1 MAEEKN
7 QTFEILPAN
16 YEQDVLAKKRAGKK
30 GEREVEAATLTMN
43 SLMDILTILLVFLL
57 KNYSTDAV
65 SVTPSSDLDIPK
77 GMTALTPEQTVA
89 ITVSK
94 SAILVDNAMVL
105 AVKDGKVDA
114 NQKRGGED
122 GYFIIPLNKSLVD
135 AVEKQRRIAAVN
147 PSAGKS
153 LGIATIIMDGET
165 PFRLLTEIMYS
176 AGQAE
181 FSKFKFLVVSNVEAA
196 NG

>member
-7 QTFEILPAN
+7 QTYELLPEN
-16 YEQDVLAKKRAGKK
+16 YEQNVLAKKKAGKK
-30 GEREVEAATLTMN
+30 GDRNVEPAKLTMN

-65 SVTPSSDLDIPK
+65 SVTPSSDLDLPK
-77 GMTALTPEQTVA
+77 GMTALMPEQTVA

-105 AVKDGKVDA
+105 TVKDGKVEA
-114 NQKRGGED
+114 NQKRGGDD
-122 GYFIIPLNKSLVD
+122 GYFIIPLNKALAD

-153 LGIATIIMDGET
+153 LGIATVIMDGDT

-181 FSKFKFLVVSNVEAA
+181 FSKFKFLVISNVEA
-196 NG
+196 G

>member
-7 QTFEILPAN
+7 QTFEVLPED
-16 YEQDVLAKKRAGKK
+16 YEQAMLTKRKAAKKGDRS
-30 GEREVEAATLTMN
+30 EPAAKLTMN

-65 SVTPSSDLDIPK
+65 SVTPSSDLDLPK

-89 ITVSK
+89 VTVSK

-105 AVKDGKVDA
+105 TVKDGKVEA
-114 NQKRGGED
+114 SQKRGGDD
-122 GYFIIPLNKSLVD
+122 GYFIIPLNKALAD

-165 PFRLLTEIMYS
+165 PFRLLTEVMYT

-181 FSKFKFLVVSNVEAA
+181 YSKFKFLVISNIEAGA
-196 NG
+196 

>member
-7 QTFEILPAN
+7 QTYEILPEN
-16 YEQDVLAKKRAGKK
+16 YEQEVLAKKKAGKK
-30 GEREVEAATLTMN
+30 VDREVEPAKLTMN

-57 KNYSTDAV
+57 KSYSTDAV
-65 SVTPSSDLDIPK
+65 QVTPSSDLDLPK
-77 GMTALTPEQTVA
+77 GKTALTPDQTVA

-94 SAILVDNAMVL
+94 SAVLVDNAMVL
-105 AVKDGKVDA
+105 TVKDGKVDA
-114 NQKRGGED
+114 AQKRGGDD
-122 GYFIIPLNKSLVD
+122 GYFIIPLNKALAD

-153 LGIATIIMDGET
+153 LGIATVIMDGET
-165 PFRLLTEIMYS
+165 PFRLLTEIMYT

-181 FSKFKFLVVSNVEAA
+181 FSKFKFLVISNVEE
-196 NG
+196 NKG

>member
-7 QTFEILPAN
+7 QTFEILPEN
-16 YEQDVLAKKRAGKK
+16 YEQDVLAKKKAGKK
-30 GEREVEAATLTMN
+30 GDRDVEPAKLTMN

-65 SVTPSSDLDIPK
+65 SVTPSSDLDLPK

-94 SAILVDNAMVL
+94 SAILVDNIMVL
-105 AVKDGKVDA
+105 TVKDGKVDA
-114 NQKRGGED
+114 AQKRGGDD
-122 GYFIIPLNKSLVD
+122 GYFIIPLNKALAD

-153 LGIATIIMDGET
+153 LGIATVIMDGDT
-165 PFRLLTEIMYS
+165 PFRLLTEVMYS

-181 FSKFKFLVVSNVEAA
+181 FSKFKFLVISNIEAGA
-196 NG
+196 

>member
-16 YEQDVLAKKRAGKK
+16 YEQDVLAKKKAGKK
-30 GEREVEAATLTMN
+30 GEREVEPATLTMN

-65 SVTPSSDLDIPK
+65 QVTPSSDLDLPK
-77 GMTALTPEQTVA
+77 GMTALMPEQTVA

-94 SAILVDNAMVL
+94 SAIFVDNAMVL
-105 AVKDGKVDA
+105 TVKDGKVDA
-114 NQKRGGED
+114 NQKLGGDD
-122 GYFIIPLNKSLVD
+122 GYFIIPLNKALAD

-153 LGIATIIMDGET
+153 LGIATVIMDGDT
-165 PFRLLTEIMYS
+165 PFRLLTEVMYS

-181 FSKFKFLVVSNVEAA
+181 FSKFKFLVISNIEAA

>member
-7 QTFEILPAN
+7 QTFEILPEN
-16 YEQDVLAKKRAGKK
+16 YEQDVLAKKKAGKK
-30 GEREVEAATLTMN
+30 GDRDVEPAKLTMN

-65 SVTPSSDLDIPK
+65 QVTPSSDLDLPK
-77 GMTALTPEQTVA
+77 GMTALMPEQTVA

-94 SAILVDNAMVL
+94 SAILVDNIMVL
-105 AVKDGKVDA
+105 TVKDGKVDA
-114 NQKRGGED
+114 AQKRGGDD
-122 GYFIIPLNKSLVD
+122 GYFIIPLNKALAD

-153 LGIATIIMDGET
+153 LGIATVIMDGDT
-165 PFRLLTEIMYS
+165 PFRLLTEVMYS

-181 FSKFKFLVVSNVEAA
+181 FSKFKFLVISNIEAA

>member
-7 QTFEILPAN
+7 QNYEILSEN
-16 YEQDVLAKKRAGKK
+16 YEQEMLARKKAGKK
-30 GEREVEAATLTMN
+30 GSREETPPKLTIT

-57 KNYSTDAV
+57 KSYSTDPVA
-65 SVTPSSDLDIPK
+65 VTPSGDLDLVK
-77 GMTALTPEQTVA
+77 SKTVLQPEQTVT

-94 SAILVDNAMVL
+94 SAILVDNAMAL
-105 AVKDGKVDA
+105 AVKDGKVDGS
-114 NQKRGGED
+114 QKRGGED
-122 GYFIIPLNKSLVD
+122 GYFIIPLNKMLTD

-153 LGIATIIMDGET
+153 LGVATIIMDGDT
-165 PFRLLTEIMYS
+165 PFRLLTEVMYT

-181 FSKFKFLVVSNVEAA
+181 FSKFKFLTISNPE
-196 NG
+196 G